1 MVQLC
6 CLSGRML
13 WGKGK
18 DWGGSW
24 KAGEEAVKTNSQEA
38 ARWGAEVDTSSIL
51 YLRISPSL
59 EIKIFADVIK
69 LISLTYWIRLSS

>member
-1 MVQLC
+1 
-6 CLSGRML
+6 ML

-24 KAGEEAVKTNSQEA
+24 KAGEEAVKTNPQEA

-59 EIKIFADVIK
+59 EIRIFADVIK